1 MAIEE
6 ITKLVEESVT
16 SEVFGVWFLIG
27 AALVFFM
34 QAGFAMVET
43 GFTRAKNAGN
53 IIMKNLMDFCIGTVV
68 FVLLGFSL
76 MMAEDYVL
84 GIFGVPNLEILTD
97 FGAFLKGGNAPSFV
111 FNLVFCA
118 TAATIVSGSMAER
131 TKFVSYCIYSGVI
144 SLFVYPIEAGWVW
157 NSQGWLAQLG
167 FHDFAGSAAI
177 HSVGGIT
184 ALIGAIMVGPRL
196 GKYVKD
202 KAGKVKKVNAIPGHS
217 ITLGA
222 LGCFILWFGWYGFN
236 GAAAWDG
243 NSLASIFVT
252 TTIAPAVA
260 TCTTMLYTWFKNGK
274 PDVSMCLNG
283 SLAGLVGV
291 TAGCDAVDALGSA
304 IIGIVSGILVV
315 VVVEVLDLKLHIDD
329 PVGAVGVH
337 LANGV
342 WGTLAVGL
350 LANPDA
356 PAGLEG
362 LFYTGSFKLLGIQTL
377 GIIAILAWTAV
388 TMTLTFFIIKKT
400 VGLRV
405 SKEEEIKGLDSTEH
419 GLSSAYAD
427 FLPAVESLDYGY
439 EEAVNVT
446 GDVPVAEAI
455 TVKKMPT
462 FDDGTPKLTKVEII
476 CKESRFEAL
485 KAAMMDIGITGM
497 TVSHVLGCG
506 AQKGKPE
513 YYRGVQVEANLL
525 PKIQVDIVVSAVPVR
540 SVIETAKKV
549 LYTGHIGDGKIFVYD
564 VENVVKV
571 RTGEEG
577 YDALQDVE

>member
-84 GIFGVPNLEILTD
+84 GIFGVPNLKILTD

-157 NSQGWLAQLG
+157 NSRGWLAQLG

-252 TTIAPAVA
+252 TTISPAVA

-388 TMTLTFFIIKKT
+388 TMILTFFIIKKT

-419 GLSSAYAD
+419 GLPSAYAD
-427 FLPAVESLDYGY
+427 FVPAVESLDYGY

-446 GDVPVAEAI
+446 GDVPVAEAV

-476 CKESRFEAL
+476 CKESRFETL

-506 AQKGKPE
+506 VQKGKPE

-525 PKIQVDIVVSAVPVR
+525 PKIQVDIVVSKVPVR

>member
-1 MAIEE
+1 MLTDE
-6 ITKLVEESVT
+6 ITKLIESAA
-16 SEVFGVWFLIG
+16 SKEVFGVWFLIG

-84 GIFGVPNLEILTD
+84 GFIGVPNLKILTD
-97 FGAFLKGGNAPSFV
+97 FGGFLRDGNAPSFV

-118 TAATIVSGSMAER
+118 TAATIVSGAMAER
-131 TKFVSYCIYSGVI
+131 TRFVSYCIYSGVI

-157 NSQGWLAQLG
+157 NQNGWLVNLG

-196 GKYVKD
+196 GKYIKGREGRVS
-202 KAGKVKKVNAIPGHS
+202 KVNAIPGHS

-243 NSLASIFVT
+243 SSLASIFVT

-260 TCTTMLYTWFKNGK
+260 TCVTMLFTWIKNGK
-274 PDVSMCLNG
+274 PDVSMCLNA
-283 SLAGLVGV
+283 SLAGLVGI
-291 TAGCDAVDALGSA
+291 TAGCDAMDALGSA
-304 IIGIVSGILVV
+304 VVGIVSGFLVV
-315 VVVEVLDLKLHIDD
+315 FVVEFLDIRLHIDD

-342 WGTLAVGL
+342 WGTVAVGL

-356 PAGLEG
+356 PAGLSG
-362 LFYTGSFKLLGIQTL
+362 LFYTGSFRLLGVQVL
-377 GIIAILAWTAV
+377 GILAILSWTGIM
-388 TMTLTFFIIKKT
+388 MTLTFLILKKT

-405 SKEEEIKGLDSTEH
+405 SREEEIKGLDRTEH
-419 GLSSAYAD
+419 GLPSAYAD
-427 FLPAVESLDYGY
+427 FAPAVESLDYGY
-439 EEAVNVT
+439 EGAVAVSGET
-446 GDVPVAEAI
+446 PVAEAVP
-455 TVKKMPT
+455 VKKVQAVE
-462 FDDGTPKLTKVEII
+462 DGTPKFTKVEII
-476 CKESRFEAL
+476 CKEPRFEAL
-485 KAAMMDIGITGM
+485 KNAMMEIGITGM

-506 AQKGKPE
+506 AQKGQPE
-513 YYRGVQVEANLL
+513 YYRGVPVEANLL
-525 PKIQVDIVVSAVPVR
+525 PKIQVDIVVSKVPVR
-540 SVIETAKKV
+540 HVIETAKKV

>member
-1 MAIEE
+1 MVEE
-6 ITKLVEESVT
+6 ITKIVEETVT

-84 GIFGVPNLEILTD
+84 GIFGVPNLQILTN
-97 FGAFLKGGNAPSFV
+97 FGQFLKDGNAPSFV

-118 TAATIVSGSMAER
+118 TAATIVSGAMAER
-131 TKFVSYCIYSGVI
+131 TKFISYCIYSGVI
-144 SLFVYPIEAGWVW
+144 SLFVYPVEAGWVW
-157 NSQGWLAQLG
+157 NSKGWLVNLG

-196 GKYVKD
+196 GKYIKD
-202 KAGKVKKVNAIPGHS
+202 KSGKVKKVNAIPGHS

-236 GAAAWDG
+236 GAAAWDQ

-252 TTIAPAVA
+252 TTVAPAVA
-260 TCTTMLYTWFKNGK
+260 TVTTMIYTWIKNGK
-274 PDVSMCLNG
+274 PDVSMCLNA
-283 SLAGLVGV
+283 SLAGLVGI
-291 TAGCDAVDALGSA
+291 TAGCDALDAFGSVVV
-304 IIGIVSGILVV
+304 GIVSGILVV
-315 VVVEVLDLKLHIDD
+315 VVVEWLDLKLHIDD

-342 WGTLAVGL
+342 WGTVAVGL
-350 LANPDA
+350 LANPKA

-362 LFYTGSFKLLGIQTL
+362 LFYTGKFTLLGVQTL
-377 GIIAILAWTAV
+377 GIVAILLWTAI
-388 TMTLTFFIIKKT
+388 TMTVTFMIIKKT
-400 VGLRV
+400 IGLRV
-405 SKEEEIKGLDSTEH
+405 SEEEEIKGLDSTEH
-419 GLSSAYAD
+419 GLPSAYAD
-427 FLPAVESLDYGY
+427 FVPAVESIDYGY
-439 EEAVNVT
+439 SEAVPVSGET
-446 GDVPVAEAI
+446 PVAEAI
-455 TVKKMPT
+455 PIKKVPV
-462 FDDGTPKLTKVEII
+462 FEEGTPKFTKIEII

-485 KAAMMDIGITGM
+485 KSAMMEIGITGM

-506 AQKGKPE
+506 IQKGKPE
-513 YYRGVQVEANLL
+513 YYRGVQIEANLL
-525 PKIQVDIVVSAVPVR
+525 PKVQVDIIVSKVPVR
-540 SVIETAKKV
+540 TVIDTAKRV